1 MKIVAVLIVL
11 LMLIGCIMVA
21 IELISEGEI
30 AYAIAFIVIA
40 LLCIV
45 GTFLIL
51 TVGDEQVSYEP
62 QLHVMPPNTGLP
74 NVMFY

>member
-1 MKIVAVLIVL
+1 MKIFATLIVL
-11 LMLIGCIMVA
+11 LMLIGCIRVV

-30 AYAIAFIVIA
+30 AYAIALIVIA

-45 GTFLIL
+45 GIFLIL
-51 TVGDEQVSYEP
+51 TVGDEQVTYEP

-74 NVMFY
+74 SVMFY